1 MFHRLYPHPLSVAA
15 RAKEAAQVP
24 YREGLVSEE
33 WCEWSS
39 NSLDLTVQNRYSLWD
54 VEKNLKDRDM

>member
-1 MFHRLYPHPLSVAA
+1 VAA